1 MGRAIDRLRKA
12 KSCLCER
19 YRVRKIGV
27 FGSYTR
33 NEQGLESDADIPVE
47 LDEPIGWDAVNLKE
61 EPERMPGLP
70 VDLALKGGIVRRPRL
85 MRAVGE
91 EAIYV

>member
-1 MGRAIDRLRKA
+1 M
-12 KSCLCER
+12 
-19 YRVRKIGV
+19 
-27 FGSYTR
+27 
-33 NEQGLESDADIPVE
+33 
-47 LDEPIGWDAVNLKE
+47 NLKE
-61 EPERMPGLP
+61 EPERMPDLH